1 MRGVLLHREGV
12 IGPRDVLGGDHGFWR
27 MAGSDRCDTSLL
39 VDALGEEWRLRH
51 ASFKRYPVCRWM
63 HTALAA
69 FELLLAQQRLSP
81 DRIARVQVIG
91 SRTLVQQ
98 FADTQ
103 VLSETDAQFS
113 VPLALACLAY
123 DIPRQRW
130 SDAAARRNTTLL
142 AFARRVELV
151 VDDELEQL
159 MAVQRRPVNRVRVD
173 VDGQWLNAPAVDY
186 PPGCEQNPM
195 AEAEIMHKCRD
206 NLSRRLG
213 ETQSKRF
220 VDALLELE
228 RQPDAGALLAPLF
241 AG

>member
-1 MRGVLLHREGV
+1 
-12 IGPRDVLGGDHGFWR
+12 
-27 MAGSDRCDTSLL
+27 
-39 VDALGEEWRLRH
+39 
-51 ASFKRYPVCRWM
+51 
-63 HTALAA
+63 
-69 FELLLAQQRLSP
+69 
-81 DRIARVQVIG
+81 
-91 SRTLVQQ
+91 
-98 FADTQ
+98 
-103 VLSETDAQFS
+103 

-159 MAVQRRPVNRVRVD
+159 MAVQRRPVNRVRAN

-186 PPGCEQNPM
+186 PPGCEENPM
-195 AEAEIMHKCRD
+195 VEAEIVRKCRD